1 MRIKNWLIVLL
12 AAGVASC
19 SSSSSDQGAERWKSG
34 VLVDEFIYLED
45 DVDFPSCH
53 AATIEETPE
62 GMVAAWFGGE
72 YERHPEV
79 CIYFSR
85 LVDGEWTQPEM
96 VADGVVSETERYATW
111 NPVLYQVPGGDLQLY
126 YKVGPNVAG
135 WTGMMKTSGDHG
147 KTWSEPIELP
157 EGFLGPVKNRP
168 VLLND
173 GRLLAASS
181 TEGGRWRVHF
191 EETRDFGQTWNKI
204 GPINGGREYAVIQ
217 PSILVHN
224 DSTLQILCR
233 SKNAVLATSWSYD
246 NGKTWSLIQPSGL
259 PNNNSGTDA
268 ITLQDGRHLVVYNH
282 VATAV
287 NADKGYRTPLN
298 VALSDDGKNWKAA
311 LILEDSEI
319 SQYSYPSVMQSE
331 DGMVH
336 IVYTWRRD
344 LIKYVKVDPT
354 QLKLSSIH
362 DEKWPLN

>member
-1 MRIKNWLIVLL
+1 MQVRNLFLVLL
-12 AAGVASC
+12 VVGLTACNGSGTV
-19 SSSSSDQGAERWKSG
+19 DGPERWKKG
-34 VLVDEFIYLED
+34 ILVDEFVYLED

-53 AATIEETPE
+53 AATIEETPD
-62 GMVAAWFGGE
+62 GLIAAWFGGQH
-72 YERHPEV
+72 ERHPEV
-79 CIYFSR
+79 CIYISR
-85 LVDGEWTQPEM
+85 MVNGEWTKPALA
-96 VADGVVSETERYATW
+96 ADGIVSETERYATW

-135 WTGMMKTSGDHG
+135 WTGMMKVSKDNG
-147 KTWSEPIELP
+147 KTWSDAIELP

-191 EETRDFGQTWNKI
+191 EETTDFGETWEKI
-204 GPINGGREYAVIQ
+204 GPINGGREYSVIQ

-246 NGKTWSLIQPSGL
+246 NGRTWGLIQASGL

-268 ITLQDGRHLVVYNH
+268 ITLKDGRHLVVYNH
-282 VATAV
+282 VATAI

-298 VALSDDGKNWKAA
+298 VALSKDGKNWEAA
-311 LILEDSEI
+311 LVLEDSEI

-354 QLKLSSIH
+354 QLQLTPIEN
-362 DEKWPLN
+362 EKWPVN